1 MERFPDTT
9 LLEVELETGRKNQI
23 RVHLSEAGCPVV
35 GDRRH
40 GASGSGNGRVH
51 LHAHQFI
58 LHHPITGKIQEFEI
72 GMPAGFLVTG

>member
-1 MERFPDTT
+1 LERFADTT

-35 GDRRH
+35 GDQRY
-40 GASGSGNGRVH
+40 GARISGSGRIH

-58 LHHPITGKIQEFEI
+58 LHHPITGKHQTFET
-72 GMPAGFLVTG
+72 GMPPGFLVTG